1 MDIKKVAL
9 PSAQDVVEI
18 KKTKIKDDLIEIVES
33 ESYRKY
39 TEMAGEVLQ
48 NLDPEVAL
56 AALLKLAFK
65 NELEES
71 SYPEIRSI
79 NVDRKGTARLFIS
92 IGKMDG
98 FDARKLTDML
108 KRECRLPDNK
118 IDDVRVMDSYSFV
131 TVPFSDA
138 PAGDPPAQRHQPRR
152 TPDRGTRQRRRFRR
166 KQGTFGTGLPE
177 REAQRRAERGSE
189 NGTQGRRPQI
199 RRKSEKKRLRLEQRP
214 VGCGQ
219 SGSRLGRQSGLRQTG
234 RR

>member
-71 SYPEIRSI
+71 SYPKSVRSTS
-79 NVDRKGTARLFIS
+79 TAKERRGCS
-92 IGKMDG
+92 SRSAKW
-98 FDARKLTDML
+98 
-108 KRECRLPDNK
+108 
-118 IDDVRVMDSYSFV
+118 
-131 TVPFSDA
+131 TVST
-138 PAGDPPAQRHQPRR
+138 PA
-152 TPDRGTRQRRRFRR
+152 
-166 KQGTFGTGLPE
+166 
-177 REAQRRAERGSE
+177 
-189 NGTQGRRPQI
+189 N
-199 RRKSEKKRLRLEQRP
+199 
-214 VGCGQ
+214 
-219 SGSRLGRQSGLRQTG
+219 
-234 RR
+234 